1 MEDYYKILDL
11 DKNSSIDD
19 IKKSYKKKALKY
31 HPDRNKDPDAEVKM
45 KEINKAYETLSD
57 PQKKSIYDNGGEQQ
71 QYNGEGMNHD
81 IFSQFFANN
90 GHQFGF
96 NFQQQQQSQS
106 KMNNS
111 MYKINLSLA
120 DIHSGIKKNLKI
132 HVKKTCFNCKI
143 TCSVCNGSGMQQ
155 IRHQNG
161 PFIQIINNPCNSCA
175 AGVIFSKK
183 SNCNCNEGILDQENM
198 IQLDIPKG
206 TKNNINFI
214 YPNLG
219 EQPVK
224 KDDIPGDLLCQI
236 NTTDHPHFKRI
247 GESLDLEMN
256 ISITFLESII
266 GKNVSIKHFD
276 GPLDINTNIFGIIN
290 PNQKYIIYEKGL
302 CNKGNLVILFIID
315 YPKDVIL
322 TSESISL
329 LKNIF

>member
-1 MEDYYKILDL
+1 MTDYYNLLDL
-11 DKNSSIDD
+11 DKNASIDA
-19 IKKSYKKKALKY
+19 IKKAYKQKALKC
-31 HPDRNKDPDAEVKM
+31 HPDRGGNEEEFKRVSA
-45 KEINKAYETLSD
+45 AYETLSD
-57 PQKKSIYDNGGEQQ
+57 PQKKSVYDNGGQQ
-71 QYNGEGMNHD
+71 QYNGGGMNHND
-81 IFSQFFANN
+81 IFSQFFGNQGN
-90 GHQFGF
+90 QFGF
-96 NFQQQQQSQS
+96 NFQQQSKH

-111 MYKINLSLA
+111 MYKINVSLA

-132 HVKKTCFNCKI
+132 HIKKTCFNCKN

-161 PFIQIINNPCNSCA
+161 PFIQIINTPCNSCTT
-175 AGVIFSKK
+175 GVIFSKK
-183 SNCNCNEGILDQENM
+183 TNCNCKEGTLEQENM
-198 IQLDIPKG
+198 ILLDIPKG
-206 TKNNINFI
+206 TKNNINFV

-236 NTTDHPHFKRI
+236 NTTDHTHFKRI

-276 GPLDINTNIFGIIN
+276 GLLDINTNIFGIIN
-290 PNQKYIIYEKGL
+290 PNQKYIIYDKGL
-302 CNKGNLVILFIID
+302 CNKGNLVILFNID
-315 YPKDVIL
+315 YPKNVVL
-322 TSESISL
+322 TPESISL